1 MKFNK
6 KINFNHLFFF
16 YINLIFLLAVF
27 YLYQKHQVGND
38 STISEWMINYQGGFT
53 RRGLIGEVCFQL
65 ARIFE
70 LELRYVIFL
79 FQSILYFF
87 FSIFLLIYFKNFKI
101 NWLIIFAIFSP
112 LFILYPI
119 AELEVLARKEIFL
132 YVGFII
138 FLLLSNVHYSKN
150 LPLIYIFF
158 AYPVLCLIWE
168 PFILFTFFSLFIIIV
183 NNKKDTLK
191 KLFVKSFFSFSS
203 TIIVIIII
211 IFKKF
216 NLTQHQLMAESLML
230 SFNET
235 CYMSCALLATKTTIY
250 SQFQSVFALLTVEV
264 IFRYFLI
271 LLIGFFPL
279 ALLSFNSKIINKISF
294 LPNNLLMILL
304 ILLSPSLILFLSGTD
319 WGRWANIS
327 YVFSILTF
335 IYLLKNNFI
344 EYNRNIIFF
353 DRLYI
358 KNKKKFIVFFIIFAF
373 MWNPKTGMTGDV
385 ATNSLYKIIYNTS
398 KIIFKF
404 ESIRLYQDSPII
416 KFHKKYIE

>member
-1 MKFNK
+1 
-6 KINFNHLFFF
+6 
-16 YINLIFLLAVF
+16 
-27 YLYQKHQVGND
+27 
-38 STISEWMINYQGGFT
+38 MINYQGGFT

-279 ALLSFNSKIINKISF
+279 ALLSFNSKIKNKISF

>member
-70 LELRYVIFL
+70 LELRFVIFL

-87 FSIFLLIYFKNFKI
+87 FSIFLLIYLKNFKI

-279 ALLSFNSKIINKISF
+279 ALLSFNSKIKNKISF

-353 DRLYI
+353 DKLYI

>member
-1 MKFNK
+1 
-6 KINFNHLFFF
+6 
-16 YINLIFLLAVF
+16 
-27 YLYQKHQVGND
+27 
-38 STISEWMINYQGGFT
+38 MINYQGGFT

-70 LELRYVIFL
+70 LELRFVIFL

-87 FSIFLLIYFKNFKI
+87 FSIFLLIYLKNFKI

-112 LFILYPI
+112 LFILYPV

-279 ALLSFNSKIINKISF
+279 ALLSFNSKIKNKISF

-353 DRLYI
+353 DKLYI

-416 KFHKKYIE
+416 KLHKKYIE

>member
-6 KINFNHLFFF
+6 KINFNYLFFF

-70 LELRYVIFL
+70 LELRFVIFL

-87 FSIFLLIYFKNFKI
+87 FSIFLLIYLKNFKI

-168 PFILFTFFSLFIIIV
+168 PFILFAFFSLFIIIV

-279 ALLSFNSKIINKISF
+279 ALLSFNSKIKNKISF

-353 DRLYI
+353 DKLYI

>member
-87 FSIFLLIYFKNFKI
+87 FSIFLLIYLKNFKI

-279 ALLSFNSKIINKISF
+279 ALLSFNSKIKNKISF

-353 DRLYI
+353 DKLYI

>member
-87 FSIFLLIYFKNFKI
+87 FSIFLLIYLKNFKI

-279 ALLSFNSKIINKISF
+279 ALLSFNSKIKNKISF

>member
-87 FSIFLLIYFKNFKI
+87 FSIFLLIYLKNFKI

-112 LFILYPI
+112 LFILYPV

-279 ALLSFNSKIINKISF
+279 ALLSFNSKIKNKISF

-353 DRLYI
+353 DKLYI

>member
-87 FSIFLLIYFKNFKI
+87 FSIFLLIYLKNFKI

-168 PFILFTFFSLFIIIV
+168 PFILFAFFSLFIIIV

-279 ALLSFNSKIINKISF
+279 ALLSFNSKIKNKISF

-353 DRLYI
+353 DKLYI

>member
-1 MKFNK
+1 
-6 KINFNHLFFF
+6 
-16 YINLIFLLAVF
+16 
-27 YLYQKHQVGND
+27 
-38 STISEWMINYQGGFT
+38 MINYQGGFT

-70 LELRYVIFL
+70 LELRFVIFL

-87 FSIFLLIYFKNFKI
+87 FSIFLLIYLKNFKI

-279 ALLSFNSKIINKISF
+279 ALLSFNSKIKNKISF

-353 DRLYI
+353 DKLYI

>member
-1 MKFNK
+1 MKYFNK
-6 KINFNHLFFF
+6 IKFNHLFFVF
-16 YINLIFLLAVF
+16 INLIFVLAIF
-27 YLYQKHQVGND
+27 YLYRKHQVGND

-53 RRGLIGEVCFQL
+53 RRGLIGEVCYQL
-65 ARIFE
+65 AIILE

-87 FSIFLLIYFKNFKI
+87 FSILLLIYLKNFKI
-101 NWLIIFAIFSP
+101 NWLIIFALFSP
-112 LFILYPI
+112 LFLLYPI
-119 AELEVLARKEIFL
+119 AEIEVIARKEIFL

-138 FLLLSNVHYSKN
+138 FLQLSSVHYSKN
-150 LPLIYIFF
+150 SSLIYIFF
-158 AYPVLCLIWE
+158 VYPILCLIWE
-168 PFILFTFFSLFIIIV
+168 PFILFVFFSLFIIIV
-183 NNKKDTLK
+183 NNKKDTLN
-191 KLFVKSFFSFSS
+191 KLFFKGLFSFSS
-203 TIIVIIII
+203 TIVVVIII

-216 NLTQHQLMAESLML
+216 DLTQHQLMAESLML
-230 SFNET
+230 SFNEN

-264 IFRYFLI
+264 IFRYSLI
-271 LLIGFFPL
+271 ICIGFFPL
-279 ALLSFNSKIINKISF
+279 ALLSFNTKLKDKILF

-319 WGRWANIS
+319 WGRWSNIC

-335 IYLLKNNFI
+335 FYLLKNNFI
-344 EYNRNIIFF
+344 KYNKNFIFF
-353 DRLYI
+353 DKLYI

-385 ATNSLYKIIYNTS
+385 ATNSLYKVTYNTS

-404 ESIRLYQDSPII
+404 EGVRLFQNSPII
-416 KFHKKYIE
+416 KFHKRYIE

>member
-70 LELRYVIFL
+70 LELRFVIFL

-87 FSIFLLIYFKNFKI
+87 FSIFLLIYLKNFKI

-168 PFILFTFFSLFIIIV
+168 PFILFAFFSLFIIIV

-279 ALLSFNSKIINKISF
+279 ALLSFNSKIKNKISF

-353 DRLYI
+353 DKLYI